1 MLVRLLLWLLLLL
14 SSLLDVPVCLLLSFS
29 PDEVHFL
36 WFLCCNRNSLVP
48 KAGAG
53 PRVGRLG
60 PLGGPKCS
68 LLDTGGGGQSLP
80 VHCGQ
85 LITVMRRWSV
95 SLKATDVTKVTGSSA
110 GPTSSGPSCYVWSFW
125 PGGDVTNDI
134 QSFYDIM
141 RNEVTFLPVSKD

>member
-1 MLVRLLLWLLLLL
+1 MK
-14 SSLLDVPVCLLLSFS
+14 SIFCGFS
-29 PDEVHFL
+29 AATGIV
-36 WFLCCNRNSLVP
+36 WFLKQGR
-48 KAGAG
+48 G

-68 LLDTGGGGQSLP
+68 LLDTGGGQSLP